1 MMDALTTPLFK
12 SILFA
17 TVLSTA
23 GLGKLLSHE
32 TDHSVTRRL
41 ALHTEIL
48 PNAIYLTAWRDGDVM
63 FTFPDSQ
70 LHPIT
75 FYNRASIHD
84 GCRWLGTESLTPID
98 EKTFYYDYS
107 ETILDCDAGATPFF
121 KTPRTG
127 LVTVEQ

>member
-1 MMDALTTPLFK
+1 MDALLSPLFK

-23 GLGKLLSHE
+23 GLGALLTQD

-41 ALHTEIL
+41 ALHTETL
-48 PNAIYLTAWRDGDVM
+48 PNTIYLTAWRTGDVM

-70 LHPIT
+70 LHAIT
-75 FYNRASIHD
+75 FYNRAKLAD
-84 GCRWLGTESLTPID
+84 NCQWLGTETLTPID
-98 EKTFYYDYS
+98 AKTFYYDYS
-107 ETILDCDAGATPFF
+107 ETLLECDPGASPGYY

-127 LVTVEQ
+127 LVTVEK

>member
-1 MMDALTTPLFK
+1 MDALATPLFK

-23 GLGKLLSHE
+23 GLGKLLTTE
-32 TDHSVTRRL
+32 CDQSVTRRL
-41 ALHTEIL
+41 ALHTEVL
-48 PNAIYLTAWRDGDVM
+48 PNAIYLTAWRDGDVS
-63 FTFPDSQ
+63 FTFPDSK

-84 GCRWLGTESLTPID
+84 GCRWLGTETLTPID
-98 EKTFYYDYS
+98 SKTFHYDYT
-107 ETILDCDAGATPFF
+107 ETVIECEPGSTPFF

-127 LVTVEQ
+127 LVTVED

>member
-1 MMDALTTPLFK
+1 MDALTTPLFK

-23 GLGKLLSHE
+23 GLGKLLTHE

-70 LHPIT
+70 LQPIT
-75 FYNRASIHD
+75 FYNRAKLAD
-84 GCRWLGTESLTPID
+84 NCQWLATESLTPLD
-98 EKTFYYDYS
+98 ARTFYYDYS
-107 ETILDCDAGATPFF
+107 ETLLECDPGASPGYV